1 MKQKLI
7 FNNKHKSRPL
17 NFRPENPFIKFIEL
31 RVISEENDM
40 PEKFESKL
48 IKTNS
53 SNEQHEIRL
62 SFQSKNSTK
71 IYTIQKSEIN
81 LEDTT
86 EVKLEIE
93 NIDRHRIE
101 LTYDDVDYKLPV
113 EASREFDEHLKKS
126 YNHKVFFSAPF
137 GKGKSTFLDY
147 YFKDKN
153 ESYEVFKVFPV
164 NYSVA
169 SNQDIFKYIKV
180 DILMQLIS
188 KGVNF
193 DKESF
198 SNELLAQQFAISESK
213 AVIKSLIKITFSL
226 NSATA
231 PLNKTIDEIEK
242 IFLDYKNYKAKLK
255 INDFEKAKNYIEKLY
270 EEEGSIFE
278 DNFYTQLI
286 RQLVQ
291 QLNEYQDKKTVLII
305 DDLDRMD
312 PEHIFRILNVI
323 SAHCDEFFLD
333 NKTYSNK
340 FGFDKIIIVADIHN
354 IKSVFEHRYGK
365 NADFDGYINK
375 FYSEST
381 FKFDCEKVVHAFS
394 EQIFKKHSGKDHQGS
409 IRLLDIF
416 NQHGLL
422 SIRQVLKIRNNL
434 NFDAQKQLNKPKYR
448 NLTRFCQDY
457 FFHILLA
464 LLDVY
469 HTKDNFKNK
478 INILRNTNHKI
489 FYSLQDYCE
498 MLLGS
503 IVANKNPKA
512 SEYILNGTKL
522 YFDLESNIDKGY
534 LAKNVTYMDYKLP
547 ANLVEN
553 NERQK
558 EYNFTKDDFCDL
570 LIKNIE
576 LL

>member
-1 MKQKLI
+1 M
-7 FNNKHKSRPL
+7 
-17 NFRPENPFIKFIEL
+17 
-31 RVISEENDM
+31 
-40 PEKFESKL
+40 
-48 IKTNS
+48 
-53 SNEQHEIRL
+53 
-62 SFQSKNSTK
+62 
-71 IYTIQKSEIN
+71 
-81 LEDTT
+81 
-86 EVKLEIE
+86 
-93 NIDRHRIE
+93 
-101 LTYDDVDYKLPV
+101 TYDDVNFKLPV

-153 ESYEVFKVFPV
+153 ESFEVFKVFPL

-198 SNELLAQQFAISESK
+198 TNELLAQQFAISESK
-213 AVIKSLIKITFSL
+213 AVIKSLIKIAFSL
-226 NSATA
+226 NSTSA
-231 PLNKTIDEIEK
+231 PLNKTIDELEK
-242 IFLDYKNYKAKLK
+242 IFTKYEDFKNDHQ
-255 INDFEKAKNYIEKLY
+255 IDDFKEASSYIKSLY

-286 RQLVQ
+286 RQLVE
-291 QLNEYQDKKTVLII
+291 QLNVDQDKKTVLII

-323 SAHCDEFFLD
+323 SAHCDEFLLD
-333 NKTYSNK
+333 NKAHSNK

-375 FYSEST
+375 FYSESI

-394 EQIFKKHSGKDHQGS
+394 EQIFKKHSRKEHQGS

-434 NFDAQKQLNKPKYR
+434 CFDIQEHLNKPRYR
-448 NLTRFCQDY
+448 NLTKFCQSY
-457 FFHILLA
+457 FSHILLA

-469 HTKDNFKNK
+469 HTKDNFIGK
-478 INILRNTNHKI
+478 ISSLRNEKHLEDI
-489 FYSLQDYCE
+489 DLDFYCQI
-498 MLLGS
+498 LLGS
-503 IVANKNPKA
+503 IVADSHEK
-512 SEYILNGTKL
+512 SVFELNGIKL
-522 YFDLESNIDKGY
+522 YFELESTNDKGY
-534 LAKNVTYMDYKLP
+534 IAKDVKYMNYNYTSND
-547 ANLVEN
+547 
-553 NERQK
+553 QK
-558 EYNFTKDDFCDL
+558 EKLWSHIFKKDNFCDL
-570 LIKNIE
+570 LIENIK